1 VTLWNAKN
9 GTVLRRLNV
18 KSAKRSA
25 GYFLSLKFSPTG
37 KLLATHIANNTISL
51 WRVSDGHFLKNLV
64 VWTAYSGAFSN
75 AQVRTL
81 SFSRDG
87 RTLISTT
94 QEGHIQL
101 WNLPDSNDLE
111 AWATSTEVP
120 QPLAIL
126 YGHYD
131 GVYELALSP
140 DGQILATGH
149 YRVIRLW
156 YLPTRQPLKTI
167 KAHRSEVTG
176 LAFSADGQQ
185 LISSGLDGRLL
196 VWSTRLS
203 ELCQQPL
210 QQTKI
215 SDLLFA
221 RQSQRDPCLTETER
235 YWLLYLETL
244 LGWQYQH
251 EIEVSDFLPTEASE
265 FDIILD
271 TIEKEAN

>member
-1 VTLWNAKN
+1 VA
-9 GTVLRRLNV
+9 
-18 KSAKRSA
+18 
-25 GYFLSLKFSPTG
+25 
-37 KLLATHIANNTISL
+37 
-51 WRVSDGHFLKNLV
+51 DGHFLKNLV
-64 VWTAYSGAFSN
+64 VQPIYSSDFNTERS
-75 AQVRTL
+75 TL
-81 SFSRDG
+81 SFSSDS
-87 RTLISTT
+87 RTLISTIAL
-94 QEGHIQL
+94 GHIQL
-101 WNLPDSNDLE
+101 WNLPASKDLE

-126 YGHYD
+126 YGHYH
-131 GVYELALSP
+131 GVYAIALSP
-140 DGQILATGH
+140 DGEIMATGH
-149 YRVIRLW
+149 REVIRLW

-176 LAFSADGQQ
+176 LVFSADGQQ
-185 LISSGLDGRLL
+185 LISSGRDGRLL

-235 YWLLYLETL
+235 YWLIYLETL

-251 EIEVSDFLPTEASE
+251 EIEVADLLPTEASE

-271 TIEKEAN
+271 SFK